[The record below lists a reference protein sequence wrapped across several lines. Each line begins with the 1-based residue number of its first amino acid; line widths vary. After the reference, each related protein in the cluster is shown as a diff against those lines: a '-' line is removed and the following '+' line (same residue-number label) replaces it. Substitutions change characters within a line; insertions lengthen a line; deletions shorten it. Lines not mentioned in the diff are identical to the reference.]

1 MIENSGL
8 RHFKVYH
15 PSVKEMMS
23 PHHYGQRDAHDCYI
37 NKALHKYKKMSIV
50 LRFPSELKL
59 KINMCSPCTDKTILI
74 YSLCILEEKI

>member
-8 RHFKVYH
+8 RHFKAYH

-37 NKALHKYKKMSIV
+37 NKALHKYKKIV
-50 LRFPSELKL
+50 NS
-59 KINMCSPCTDKTILI
+59 SPFSFRTQTKDKYVQPL
-74 YSLCILEEKI
+74 Y